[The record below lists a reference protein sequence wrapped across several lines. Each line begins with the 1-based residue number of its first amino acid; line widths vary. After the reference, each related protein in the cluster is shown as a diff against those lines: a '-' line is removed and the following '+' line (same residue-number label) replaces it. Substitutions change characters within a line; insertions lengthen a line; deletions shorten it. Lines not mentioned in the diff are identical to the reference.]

1 VRLRDLLPID
11 RAPLAAL
18 LSKVGNLN
26 EDECAVALEL
36 VDEKLEKPDTS
47 TYRFFMAVDD
57 VGTEERLLGY
67 LCWGRTPMTERTV
80 DLYWI
85 VVDQALQGRGVGR
98 FLLVALEDQ
107 MRDEG
112 LLTIRVET
120 ASSEAYNGTIAFYE
134 KTAFELSGRIRD
146 FYKDDDDLLIFTK
159 RIASR

>member
-1 VRLRDLLPID
+1 MRLRDLLPTD
-11 RAPLAAL
+11 RPPLAAL

-26 EDECAVALEL
+26 DDECAVALEL
-36 VDEKLEKPDTS
+36 IDEKIAHPDTS

-57 VGTEERLLGY
+57 DGGRDHVLGY

-85 VVDQALQGRGVGR
+85 VVDQALHGRGVGR
-98 FLLVALEDQ
+98 FLLTALEDQ
-107 MRDEG
+107 MREEG

-134 KTAFELSGRIRD
+134 KTAFALSGRIRD

-159 RIASR
+159 RVG

>member
-1 VRLRDLLPID
+1 
-11 RAPLAAL
+11 
-18 LSKVGNLN
+18 LSRVGNLN
-26 EDECAVALEL
+26 DDECAVAIEL
-36 VDEKLEKPDTS
+36 VDEKLAQPTTS

-57 VGTEERLLGY
+57 DDGAERLLGY

-85 VVDQALQGRGVGR
+85 VVDQHLHGRGVGR
-98 FLLVALEDQ
+98 FLLMALEDA
-107 MRDEG
+107 MREEG

-134 KTAFELSGRIRD
+134 KTAFALSGRIRD

-159 RIASR
+159 RVA